1 MADMPAVRCTNNFI
15 QHTQGAGPKVPGG
28 PVPVFSVQNLWY
40 AYPDGIQA
48 LSGIDLEILPGDRVA
63 LVGPNGSGKTTLMKI
78 LSGLLAP
85 VEGTVCFK
93 GRALTGDHLD
103 DTRLK
108 MGVLFQDPD
117 DQLFGHTVMEDV
129 AFGPRN
135 QGKSREAAALCAEK
149 ALLQVNLE
157 HLAYKEPHNL
167 SFGQKKRAAL
177 AGILAMQPEVLILDE
192 PTTNL
197 DPGQEAVFL
206 ELLKGFDGTLICI
219 SHDLIFLYELCDKA
233 VVLHQGAIHH
243 HYGLRELVSRRD
255 SLRAH
260 GLDFSFRLTVP
271 ANGATDANGT
281 RSHEENSTG
290 PGPVPLC
297 ECAGISGTHSFHP
310 SLVCMENYEYVYP
323 DGTIGLQDF
332 SLAIHEGEK
341 TAVVGENGAGKST
354 LLACLCGLR
363 RGTGDL
369 FFKGIRVTRKQHR
382 DLWRRAGLVFQ
393 DCADQLFC
401 ASVREEMMF
410 GLRRLGLSTDECRHR
425 AADALARVGLS
436 GFENRVPLHLSGGER
451 KRLALGC
458 VLAMDPDLLILDEP
472 TAGLDPRGEEQLMTI
487 LETFDKTLLLVSHDL
502 FFIEKLTRRTL
513 VMHQGRVIRN
523 LPTHVF
529 MQDDKLCRFN
539 GLSFSFRRHTAT
551 AIRQLQHEH
560 EHRHP
565 HLHFHDHAHRHG
577 ATVHT
582 HPHEHLHDHPH
593 RFVHT
598 HPGGAKTHDHAHRR
612 VHDHEHPGHEAQPH
626 DHPHE

>member
-1 MADMPAVRCTNNFI
+1 MADMP
-15 QHTQGAGPKVPGG
+15 
-28 PVPVFSVQNLWY
+28 VFSGRSLGY
-40 AYPDGIQA
+40 AYPDGTQA
-48 LSGIDLEILPGDRVA
+48 LSGIDLDIFSGDRVA
-63 LVGPNGSGKTTLMKI
+63 LVGPNGSGKTTLVRL

-85 VEGTVCFK
+85 AQGTVAFK
-93 GRALTGDHLD
+93 GRPLTGDHLD
-103 DTRLK
+103 DTRLR

-117 DQLFGHTVMEDV
+117 DQLFGHTVLEDA

-135 QGKSREAAALCAEK
+135 QGKSREAAALCAGQ
-149 ALLQVNLE
+149 ALEQVNLV

-192 PTTNL
+192 PTANL

-206 ELLKGFDGTLICI
+206 DLLKGFDGTLICI
-219 SHDLIFLYELCDKA
+219 SHDLIFLYELCETA
-233 VVLHQGAIHH
+233 LVMHQGRIHH
-243 HYGLRELVSRRD
+243 QHTLRELVSRRD
-255 SLRAH
+255 SLRDH
-260 GLDFSFRLTVP
+260 GLDFSFRLTIP
-271 ANGATDANGT
+271 AVGT
-281 RSHEENSTG
+281 PDGNAARVHEENDTG
-290 PGPVPLC
+290 PGPSCGCP
-297 ECAGISGTHSFHP
+297 GIQAPHASP
-310 SLVCMENYEYVYP
+310 PPLVCMENYGYLYP
-323 DGTIGLQDF
+323 DGTPGLQD
-332 SLAIHEGEK
+332 LCLHIHEGEK
-341 TAVVGENGAGKST
+341 TALVGENGAGKST

-363 RGTGDL
+363 QGSGDL
-369 FFKGIRVTRKQHR
+369 FFKGTRVTRKQHR

-401 ASVREEMMF
+401 ASVKEEMMF
-410 GLRRLGLSTDECRHR
+410 GLRRLGLSSSECRHR
-425 AADALARVGLS
+425 AAAALDRVGLS

-472 TAGLDPRGEEQLMTI
+472 TAGLDPRGEEQLMAI

-513 VMHQGRVIRN
+513 VMHQGRVIRD
-523 LPTHVF
+523 LPTHGF
-529 MQDDKLCRFN
+529 MQDDKLCRHN
-539 GLSFSFRRHTAT
+539 GLSFSFRQRTAT

-565 HLHFHDHAHRHG
+565 HLHIHDHPHRHG
-577 ATVHT
+577 RTVHT

-598 HPGGAKTHDHAHRR
+598 HPGGTKTHDHAHRL
-612 VHDHEHPGHEAQPH
+612 VHDHEHPGHDAEPH
-626 DHPHE
+626 DHSHE

>member
-1 MADMPAVRCTNNFI
+1 
-15 QHTQGAGPKVPGG
+15 
-28 PVPVFSVQNLWY
+28 
-40 AYPDGIQA
+40 
-48 LSGIDLEILPGDRVA
+48 VA
-63 LVGPNGSGKTTLMKI
+63 LVGPNGSGKTTLIKI
-78 LSGLLAP
+78 LSGLFAP
-85 VEGTVCFK
+85 SQGTVCFK
-93 GRALTGDHLD
+93 GRPLTGDHLEE
-103 DTRLK
+103 TRLK

-135 QGKSREAAALCAEK
+135 QGKSREFGALCAK
-149 ALLQVNLE
+149 QALHQVNLE

-192 PTTNL
+192 PTANL

-206 ELLKGFDGTLICI
+206 DLLKAFDGTLICI

-233 VVLHQGAIHH
+233 VVLHQGHIRH
-243 HYGLRELVSRRD
+243 HYAMRELVSRRD
-255 SLRAH
+255 SLRDH
-260 GLDFSFRLTVP
+260 GLDFSFRLTIPADGVP
-271 ANGATDANGT
+271 DANDG
-281 RSHEENSTG
+281 RIHEENGLG
-290 PGPVPLC
+290 PGLAPSC
-297 ECAGISGTHSFHP
+297 ECAEISGTHSLHP
-310 SLVCMENYEYVYP
+310 PLVCMENYEYVYP
-323 DGTIGLQDF
+323 DGTPGLQD
-332 SLAIHEGEK
+332 LCLHIHEGEK
-341 TAVVGENGAGKST
+341 MALVGENGAGKST

-363 RGTGDL
+363 QGSGDL
-369 FFKGIRVTRKQHR
+369 FFKGNCVTRKQHK

-410 GLRRLGLSTDECRHR
+410 GLRRLGLSMEECRHR
-425 AADALARVGLS
+425 AEDALVRVGLA

-472 TAGLDPRGEEQLMTI
+472 TAGLDPRGEELLMAI

-502 FFIEKLTRRTL
+502 FFIEKLTHRTL
-513 VMHQGRVIRN
+513 VMHQGRVIRD
-523 LPTHVF
+523 LPTHLF

-539 GLSFSFRRHTAT
+539 GLSFSYRRRTAT

-565 HLHFHDHAHRHG
+565 HLHIHDHAHHHG
-577 ATVHT
+577 STVHA

-593 RFVHT
+593 RFVHI
-598 HPGGAKTHDHAHRR
+598 HPGGQKTHAHAHRL
-612 VHDHEHPGHEAQPH
+612 VHDHEHPNHEAEPH
-626 DHPHE
+626 DHSHE

>member
-1 MADMPAVRCTNNFI
+1 MADMP
-15 QHTQGAGPKVPGG
+15 
-28 PVPVFSVQNLWY
+28 VFSVHNLGY

-63 LVGPNGSGKTTLMKI
+63 LVGPNGSGKTTLIKL
-78 LSGLLAP
+78 LSGLLSPAQ
-85 VEGTVCFK
+85 GTVCFK
-93 GRALTGDHLD
+93 GRALTGDYLD
-103 DTRLK
+103 QTRLN

-135 QGKSREAAALCAEK
+135 QGKSRETAVLCAGQ
-149 ALLQVNLE
+149 ALHQVNLA

-206 ELLKGFDGTLICI
+206 DLLKGFDGTLICI
-219 SHDLIFLYELCDKA
+219 SHDLIFLYELCEIA
-233 VVLHQGAIHH
+233 VVLHQGSIHH
-243 HYGLRELVSRRD
+243 HYPLRELVSRRD
-255 SLRAH
+255 SLRDH
-260 GLDFSFRLTVP
+260 GLDFSFRLTIP
-271 ANGATDANGT
+271 ANGTAV
-281 RSHEENSTG
+281 HEENGTS
-290 PGPVPLC
+290 PRPSC
-297 ECAGISGTHSFHP
+297 ECAGIQDTHSIHP
-310 SLVCMENYEYVYP
+310 PLVCMENYGYVYP
-323 DGTIGLQDF
+323 DGTPGLQDLF
-332 SLAIHEGEK
+332 LDIHEREK

-363 RGTGDL
+363 QGSGDL
-369 FFKGIRVTRKQHR
+369 FFKGTRVSRKQQKN
-382 DLWRRAGLVFQ
+382 LWRRAGLVFQ

-401 ASVREEMMF
+401 ASAQEEMLF

-425 AADALARVGLS
+425 AADALARVGLA

-472 TAGLDPRGEEQLMTI
+472 TAGLDPRGEEQLMAI

-502 FFIEKLTRRTL
+502 FFIEKLTHRTL
-513 VMHQGRVIRN
+513 VMHQGRVIRD
-523 LPTHVF
+523 LPTPVF
-529 MQDDKLCRFN
+529 MQDDQLCRFN
-539 GLSFSFRRHTAT
+539 GLSFSYRRRTAT
-551 AIRQLQHEH
+551 AIQQLQHEH

-565 HLHFHDHAHRHG
+565 HLHIHDHAHRHG
-577 ATVHT
+577 SIVHT

-598 HPGGAKTHDHAHRR
+598 HPGGQKTHDHAHRL
-612 VHDHEHPGHEAQPH
+612 VHDHDHPGHEADPH
-626 DHPHE
+626 DHSHE

>member
-1 MADMPAVRCTNNFI
+1 MADM
-15 QHTQGAGPKVPGG
+15 
-28 PVPVFSVQNLWY
+28 PVFSVQNLWY

-48 LSGIDLEILPGDRVA
+48 LSGVDLDIFPGDRVA
-63 LVGPNGSGKTTLMKI
+63 LVGPNGSGKTTLIKI

-85 VEGTVCFK
+85 SKGTVCFK
-93 GRALTGDHLD
+93 GRPLTGDHLEE
-103 DTRLK
+103 TRLK

-135 QGKSREAAALCAEK
+135 QGKSRESGALCAK
-149 ALLQVNLE
+149 QALHQVNLE

-192 PTTNL
+192 PTANL

-206 ELLKGFDGTLICI
+206 DLLKTFAGTLICI

-233 VVLHQGAIHH
+233 VVLHQGHIRH
-243 HYGLRELVSRRD
+243 HYAMRELVSRRD
-255 SLRAH
+255 SLRDH
-260 GLDFSFRLTVP
+260 GLDFSFRLTIPADGVP
-271 ANGATDANGT
+271 DANDG
-281 RSHEENSTG
+281 RIHEENGLG
-290 PGPVPLC
+290 PGLAPSC
-297 ECAGISGTHSFHP
+297 ECAEISGTHSLHP
-310 SLVCMENYEYVYP
+310 PLVCMENYEYVYP
-323 DGTIGLQDF
+323 DGTPGLQD
-332 SLAIHEGEK
+332 LCLHIHEGEK
-341 TAVVGENGAGKST
+341 MALVGENGAGKST

-363 RGTGDL
+363 QGSGDL
-369 FFKGIRVTRKQHR
+369 FFKGNCVTRKQHKE
-382 DLWRRAGLVFQ
+382 LWRRAGLVFQ

-410 GLRRLGLSTDECRHR
+410 GLRRLGLSMEECRHR
-425 AADALARVGLS
+425 AEDALVRVGLA

-472 TAGLDPRGEEQLMTI
+472 TAGLDPRGEELLMAI

-502 FFIEKLTRRTL
+502 FFIEKLTHRTL
-513 VMHQGRVIRN
+513 VMHQGRVIRD
-523 LPTHVF
+523 LPTHLF

-539 GLSFSFRRHTAT
+539 GLSFSYRRRTAT

-565 HLHFHDHAHRHG
+565 HLHIHDHPHRHG
-577 ATVHT
+577 RTVHA

-598 HPGGAKTHDHAHRR
+598 HPGGTKTHDHAHRL
-612 VHDHEHPGHEAQPH
+612 VHDHDHPGHDAEPH
-626 DHPHE
+626 DHSHE